1 MTENVKPEYR
11 AGGWTTRRGERE
23 GILVYG
29 SVPHQRDKKVAVWFD
44 KTTAT
49 RFAHTVLEAQIRFW
63 DILWYPRDLKEDIKN
78 TADQVGMDVSEPY
91 REGCPFCQYVADTEA
106 DMREHLKEHEIE
118 IVIVREEEEE

>member
-1 MTENVKPEYR
+1 MSENVKPEYR
-11 AGGWTTRRGERE
+11 AGGWTVKCGERE
-23 GILVYG
+23 GILVYC
-29 SVPHQRDKKVAVWFD
+29 SVFDRTQKVEVFFD

-63 DILWYPRDLKEDIKN
+63 DIEWYPEKLKKPLKAAAQRI
-78 TADQVGMDVSEPY
+78 GMEVSEPY

-118 IVIVREEEEE
+118 IVIVREEAEG